1 MICPNCKEINEL
13 TWKRYWMSPFGRHV
27 CQCCQAKFRM
37 AYSVKYYLAIIALSI
52 VFGLLPFIIAI
63 VLGAPF
69 KFAFVIFWIFALSL
83 GLPLDKKID
92 NTWRGTVL
100 RDK

>member
-1 MICPNCKEINEL
+1 
-13 TWKRYWMSPFGRHV
+13 MSPFGRHV
-27 CQCCQAKFRM
+27 CQYCQAKFRM

-63 VLGAPF
+63 VLGASF